1 MKKGRKLK
9 NEKMLIK
16 KRRCRYNGIIR
27 RRTEG
32 DRADWRGRQ
41 KGRRIGK

>member
-1 MKKGRKLK
+1 MKKGRKFK
-9 NEKMLIK
+9 NEKIQIK

-27 RRTEG
+27 RTNG

-41 KGRRIGK
+41 KGRRIEK